1 MTKADLVRQIAAKAG
16 ITQVSAAKILEATLS
31 SLSEVM
37 IRGDSITLGGFGTFK
52 LSERKAR
59 NPSTGEAMII
69 PARRMPRFSPGK
81 ELRALIEATSSKD

>member
-37 IRGDSITLGGFGTFK
+37 IRGDARPATLP
-52 LSERKAR
+52 LAR
-59 NPSTGEAMII
+59 P
-69 PARRMPRFSPGK
+69 
-81 ELRALIEATSSKD
+81 